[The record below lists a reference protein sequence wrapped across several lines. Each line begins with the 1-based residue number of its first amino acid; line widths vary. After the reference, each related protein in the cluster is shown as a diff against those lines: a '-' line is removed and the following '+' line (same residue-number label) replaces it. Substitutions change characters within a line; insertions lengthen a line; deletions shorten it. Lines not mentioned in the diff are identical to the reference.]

1 MFKAL
6 VKKVVAWASHKYALY
21 YLSFLCFIESI
32 FFPIPPDVM
41 LIPMALARI
50 QKWFKIASV
59 ALLSTLTGAVI
70 GYIIGYFFYKEVGIK
85 IFEFY
90 NFNNFQEFKEYLQVG
105 KGFWAWII
113 IMTIAGYSPVP
124 FKLLTITS
132 GFIHFPFHIFII
144 ITILIR
150 GTRFFFLCWLCHYF
164 GAKIIKYME
173 QKAKKIITVLLGLFC
188 LGVFLGYLIYE
199 HYNWIVEFFG

>member
-1 MFKAL
+1 MISIFKKNY
-6 VKKVVAWASHKYALY
+6 VQSISKKVVAWASHKYALY

-59 ALLSTLTGAVI
+59 ALLSTVTGAIV
-70 GYIIGYFFYKEVGIK
+70 GYVIGYFFYKEVGIK

-150 GTRFFFLCWLCHYF
+150 GTRFFSYA
-164 GAKIIKYME
+164 GYVIISE
-173 QKAKKIITVLLGLFC
+173 QK
-188 LGVFLGYLIYE
+188 
-199 HYNWIVEFFG
+199 